1 MNKPEIK
8 PVTMYPCPLTGKLFK
23 SKTAAAKNA
32 EKEQAKLDAAKEQLR
47 LNELQK
53 EKEKEMVDYIRLNL
67 KDVNDLRAML
77 IEKAKEFYGITI
89 TELSISVSFG
99 NVSNSHGCP
108 LDGVENWSNT
118 HKDRPTSYLGW
129 SGNIH
134 MKAEKANAGTSIS
147 DGIGNTLFNRWG
159 GRGFRGF
166 HTGSG
171 CGGQFNDY
179 AMDIGFYFF
188 LSDFPL
194 LAAKHQEFLK
204 EKEKFLENRKNVAS
218 AHRAG
223 EEVAEKDAAVQD
235 LDSQIAALNKQ
246 MNELQQ
252 KRNNAFAVAKDA
264 YLQSNP
270 PTIHELSKDWDLFLK
285 QFANGYWGNS
295 WLRDED

>member
-1 MNKPEIK
+1 
-8 PVTMYPCPLTGKLFK
+8 MYPCPLTGKLFK

-32 EKEQAKLDAAKEQLR
+32 EKEQVKLDAAKEQLR

-134 MKAEKANAGTSIS
+134 MKAEKANAGNSIS

-194 LAAKHQEFLK
+194 LAAKHQEFVK
-204 EKEKFLENRKNVAS
+204 EKEKFLDNKKNVSA

-223 EEVAEKDAAVQD
+223 EEFAGKDADVKS
-235 LDSQIAALNKQ
+235 LDSQIAELNRQ
-246 MNELQQ
+246 VGELHQ
-252 KRNNAFAVAKDA
+252 KRNSAFAAAKST
-264 YLQSNP
+264 YLQDNP
-270 PTIHELSKDWDLFLK
+270 PVIQELSKDWDWAVK
-285 QFANGYWGNS
+285 QFVGRWNND
-295 WLRDED
+295 WLYEQED

>member
-1 MNKPEIK
+1 
-8 PVTMYPCPLTGKLFK
+8 MYPCPLTGKLFK

-32 EKEQAKLDAAKEQLR
+32 EKEQVKLDAAKEQLR

-67 KDVNDLRAML
+67 KDINDLKPML

-134 MKAEKANAGTSIS
+134 MKANKANAGNSIS
-147 DGIGNTLFNRWG
+147 DGIGNTLFNRYG

-166 HTGSG
+166 HTSCG

-194 LAAKHQEFLK
+194 LAAKHEEFLK
-204 EKEKFLENRKNVAS
+204 EKAKFLENKKNGQIARKNAYSFSESHKSVT
-218 AHRAG
+218 
-223 EEVAEKDAAVQD
+223 D
-235 LDSQIAALNKQ
+235 LDNQIEALQKERTEKAQ
-246 MNELQQ
+246 ALFAQHLNE
-252 KRNNAFAVAKDA
+252 
-264 YLQSNP
+264 NP
-270 PTIHELSKDWDLFLK
+270 PSTQALSQEWEGLTK
-285 QFANGYWGNS
+285 QFASGYWGNN
-295 WLRDED
+295 WLHDEED